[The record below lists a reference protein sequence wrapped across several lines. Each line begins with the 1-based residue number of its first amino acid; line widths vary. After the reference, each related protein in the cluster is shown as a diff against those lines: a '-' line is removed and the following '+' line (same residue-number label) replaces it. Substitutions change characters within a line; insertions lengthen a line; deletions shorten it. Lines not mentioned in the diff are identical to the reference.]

1 MRKQKLL
8 AKEFEFY
15 LADLDNML
23 RVKCDDDGKVTVQC
37 TQDNVSER
45 RKVFF
50 IRELAT
56 EGFIP
61 DEYQWYSGTAT
72 GSLCV
77 QWVKDW
83 SWVKVPETIT
93 GRSIKFVLLACVLWM
108 AAVRVG
114 IVSFLPD
121 PVTTTVINRHPVYLS
136 TTGEAGGRASDRSPG
151 TAPPIKSLQK

>member
-15 LADLDNML
+15 ITDLDNML
-23 RVKCDDDGKVTVQC
+23 LVQC
-37 TQDNVSER
+37 GEDGRVTIRCTKDNFSKR

-50 IRELAT
+50 IRELAA

-61 DEYQWYSGTAT
+61 DEYQWFSEAAI
-72 GSLCV
+72 GSLRV

-83 SWVKVPETIT
+83 SWVKVPQTIT
-93 GRSIKFVLLACVLWM
+93 GRSLKFVLLACVLWM

-121 PVTTTVINRHPVYLS
+121 PATTTVINRHPVYLS
-136 TTGEAGGRASDRSPG
+136 TADEAGRRTSDHSPE
-151 TAPPIKSLQK
+151 AHRP